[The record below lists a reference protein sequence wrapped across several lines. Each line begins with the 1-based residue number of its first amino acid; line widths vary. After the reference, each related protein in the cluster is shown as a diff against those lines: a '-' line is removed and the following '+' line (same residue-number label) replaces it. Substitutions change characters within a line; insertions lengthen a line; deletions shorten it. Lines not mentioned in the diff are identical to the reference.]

1 MHKGLFMDYPVGKVL
16 MYVLKLENVNLI
28 PPLLKD
34 HLASVILCP
43 FLSYFLYM
51 RCASILFLND
61 RYSHSFPFCA
71 YISLKL
77 PSWNLSF
84 KYLIYLF

>member
-1 MHKGLFMDYPVGKVL
+1 MHKGLFMDYPVGKML
-16 MYVLKLENVNLI
+16 MYVLKLEKVNQI

-51 RCASILFLND
+51 RRVPVLFLND
-61 RYSHSFPFCA
+61 RYSHSFRTCA

-84 KYLIYLF
+84 KYLVYLF